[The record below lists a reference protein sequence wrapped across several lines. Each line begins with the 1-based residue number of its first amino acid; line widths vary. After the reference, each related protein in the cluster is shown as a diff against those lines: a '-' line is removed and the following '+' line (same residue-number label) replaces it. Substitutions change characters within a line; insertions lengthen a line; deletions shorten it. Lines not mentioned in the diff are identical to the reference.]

1 MSYLMEIQQGETR
14 NIVGI
19 FDTMENADTFLCSVP
34 FISKRK
40 ESYGFRYIIAYVDLP
55 ELYVASYR
63 NWRYVFCRCSYAPE
77 RDGDEIEVYF
87 SEVSEMDTDIP
98 KVAFSKGY
106 TRLDAYTF
114 PNDEVQC
121 EVEKRVALIEEAR
134 EYYKLQ
140 GRTIELGGFGSQDG
154 EYVTV
159 SDEHDPTQ
167 MYIAF
172 LLEPQSTQAR
182 EKASSFED
190 FLRMMHE

>member
-19 FDTMENADTFLCSVP
+19 FSTMENADTFLRSIP
-34 FISKRK
+34 FITKRK
-40 ESYGFRYIIAYVDLP
+40 ESYGISYTIPFVDLP
-55 ELYVASYR
+55 ELYVASYH
-63 NWRYVFCRCSYAPE
+63 NWRYVFSRCSYEPE
-77 RDGDEIEVYF
+77 RDGDEIEVVLT
-87 SEVSEMDTDIP
+87 EVSEMDTAIP
-98 KVAFSKGY
+98 EIAFPKGD

-121 EVEKRVALIEEAR
+121 EVKKRIALFEEAKA
-134 EYYKLQ
+134 YYGRQ
-140 GRTIELGGFGSQDG
+140 GRTVERGGLGSQDG

-167 MYIAF
+167 MCITF

-190 FLRMMHE
+190 FLRIIQE